1 MTNLKTYFKELF
13 EADNFKARSK
23 ESGKLVQFKSKD
35 AYNAALKA
43 GTHEDPKAPKS
54 GKAGG
59 KDSKKDAPKV
69 NIFDKPAAS
78 EPTSQSEPTSKPDK
92 FGDKFELGTP
102 AVYNDNGKE
111 YSGEVVMNPSN
122 QRVQIGG
129 QWTTIGKGTVK
140 GIQVYGSDTFVVPDN
155 WNDVKGFDDATEK
168 PAEQPKQPRK
178 GNPAVNKEVKGFAEK
193 EGFTPSQLG
202 NQEYKTKMLQ
212 AAVSALSDA
221 NFHDEA
227 RELVAKLEGKPEW
240 AKKPEYPSM
249 DDPEFDEKMAAIRTN
264 SSEASRYMQPDG
276 KTWAF
281 GREVAQKAGYDGV
294 DAADGIAFTLR
305 MNGFHKEADAIQSI
319 FDNKPYMRETSLK
332 GVFKE
337 TKYYKSNPK
346 VLKEAFNVRDL
357 PNWLFDDPVDFEDWY
372 EDGMKLDKGKGKL
385 APFSSSD
392 EKKLFQL
399 VGIWQDSEGDYQFGR
414 GDYGTG
420 KTTGARS
427 ASYTAQDDIKK
438 FLTQKGKV
446 VNETMKEAGT
456 PIDFKW
462 PKGNTSKEI
471 EKLEA
476 EYKKEIEKMSDILQ
490 KQKELIR
497 KEPLTG
503 EYPWENYDKW
513 PTKLKIEVEK
523 LNLEFEKLNAK
534 TDEMGKKLFKLKGF
548 NK

>member
-54 GKAGG
+54 KADDKGG
-59 KDSKKDAPKV
+59 PKSYGMKKKSFFGNDTEDGPDPV
-69 NIFDKPAAS
+69 D
-78 EPTSQSEPTSKPDK
+78 TSPKPDTQ
-92 FGDKFELGTP
+92 GDKFELGTP
-102 AVYNDNGKE
+102 AVYTDSNGQE
-111 YSGEVVMNPSN
+111 YKGEVVMNPSN

-129 QWTTIGKGTVK
+129 KWTTIGKGTVK
-140 GIQVYGSDTFVVPDN
+140 GIQVYGSDTFIVPDD
-155 WNDVKGFDDATEK
+155 WNDAKSFDDSMEE
-168 PAEQPKQPRK
+168 PAEQPKQQRK

-240 AKKPEYPSM
+240 AKKPQYPSM
-249 DDPEFDEKMAAIRTN
+249 DDPDFDDKMAAIRTN
-264 SSEASRYMQPDG
+264 SSEASKFMQPDG

-281 GREVAQKAGYDGV
+281 GREIAQKAGYDGV

-305 MNGFHKEADAIQSI
+305 MNGFHKEADAIQSV
-319 FDNKPYMRETSLK
+319 FDNKPYMREASLK

-346 VLKEAFNVRDL
+346 VLKEAFNAKDL

-372 EDGMKLDKGKGKL
+372 EDGMKLANNKGKI

-399 VGIWQDSEGDYQFGR
+399 VGVWQDSEGDYQYGR
-414 GDYGTG
+414 GDYGTI
-420 KTTGARS
+420 TG
-427 ASYTAQDDIKK
+427 YTKPHDHMENAYV
-438 FLTQKGKV
+438 FLNDT
-446 VNETMKEAGT
+446 E
-456 PIDFKW
+456 
-462 PKGNTSKEI
+462 S
-471 EKLEA
+471 
-476 EYKKEIEKMSDILQ
+476 
-490 KQKELIR
+490 
-497 KEPLTG
+497 
-503 EYPWENYDKW
+503 
-513 PTKLKIEVEK
+513 
-523 LNLEFEKLNAK
+523 
-534 TDEMGKKLFKLKGF
+534 
-548 NK
+548 